1 MSIIGLGTYSR
12 SDYFSASFQKN
23 RNTEAADNDAV
34 FAGMLMPDR
43 GETNG
48 ITENKGD
55 ALSVPYVRC
64 ITASIKAE
72 QMTASISGNGEMIY
86 SYKAMEQSFQ
96 IYIKSDGENKTYSV
110 SGYDKDGEPFEKEF
124 DPYDVDPENADFPEF
139 SALCMYIQQTDDTAD
154 LLANDI
160 FKTGD
165 ILQKRNYL
173 GMLGDFLNDGIFGKA
188 QSMMDSAMK
197 LMDRLN
203 GIAKMKSGIESAIE
217 PFRMQLL
224 TLDLWAYEEDGS
236 EDNELA
242 DFLKIFKDSN
252 KITAKELKDPDDWRE
267 MSDDEW
273 DKMLEDI
280 DKYIDAFKE
289 RIRELVKKQQE
300 AAQKAAA
307 EASPEMR
314 SAAASEA
321 ALEVASNGFF
331 GGTNAESEADT
342 DAKSEE
348 AESESSDSAGDG
360 IGIDHEKNWT
370 RRLKTDDQ
378 TILREAKAAQ
388 DMEKMA
394 SSRIEELKTE
404 DSSVVY
410 RKLRFNYFDDEEDRL
425 REIV

>member
-23 RNTEAADNDAV
+23 RNAEALDSDAV
-34 FAGMLMPDR
+34 FAGMLTPDR
-43 GETNG
+43 GEANEMPDGKCDT
-48 ITENKGD
+48 
-55 ALSVPYVRC
+55 LSTPYVRC

-72 QMTASISGNGEMIY
+72 QVMASRAGNGEMIY
-86 SYKAMEQSFQ
+86 SYRAMEQSFQ
-96 IYIKSDGENKTYSV
+96 IYIKSDGENRTYSV
-110 SGYDKDGEPFEKEF
+110 SGYDKDGKPFEKEF

-154 LLANDI
+154 LLANDF

-203 GIAKMKSGIESAIE
+203 GIVKMKSGIESAIE

-224 TLDLWAYEEDGS
+224 TLDLWAYEEDEA
-236 EDNELA
+236 EDNEIA
-242 DFLKIFKDSN
+242 DFLKIFKESN

-289 RIRELVKKQQE
+289 RIRELVKCQQE

-331 GGTNAESEADT
+331 GGTNAESETDTDTESDADT
-342 DAKSEE
+342 GVDSSDEE
-348 AESESSDSAGDG
+348 A
-360 IGIDHEKNWT
+360 GIDHEKNWT

-388 DMEKMA
+388 DLEKMA
-394 SSRIEELKTE
+394 SSRIEELKNE

-410 RKLRFNYFDDEEDRL
+410 RKSRFNYFDDEEDRL
-425 REIV
+425 RNIV

>member
-1 MSIIGLGTYSR
+1 MVKNSLVFYF
-12 SDYFSASFQKN
+12 SDYLKRLNLF
-23 RNTEAADNDAV
+23 
-34 FAGMLMPDR
+34 
-43 GETNG
+43 
-48 ITENKGD
+48 
-55 ALSVPYVRC
+55 YV
-64 ITASIKAE
+64 
-72 QMTASISGNGEMIY
+72 N
-86 SYKAMEQSFQ
+86 
-96 IYIKSDGENKTYSV
+96 SV
-110 SGYDKDGEPFEKEF
+110 S
-124 DPYDVDPENADFPEF
+124 
-139 SALCMYIQQTDDTAD
+139 
-154 LLANDI
+154 
-160 FKTGD
+160 
-165 ILQKRNYL
+165 L

-242 DFLKIFKDSN
+242 DFPKIFKDSN

-267 MSDDEW
+267 MSDDVW

-331 GGTNAESEADT
+331 GGTNAESETDT
-342 DAKSEE
+342 
-348 AESESSDSAGDG
+348 ESDSYTGFDSSDENTE
-360 IGIDHEKNWT
+360 IDHEKNWT

-388 DMEKMA
+388 NMEKMA
-394 SSRIEELKTE
+394 SSRIEELKNE

-410 RKLRFNYFDDEEDRL
+410 RKSRFNYFDDEENRL
-425 REIV
+425 RNIV